1 MIKKITGKQLR
12 MARVALKLRV
22 DDLSKKTG
30 IPWARLQSFE
40 RSEDE
45 LKFDTKHYEII
56 NFFEKNNVIFEDGNV
71 EYLPFIKI
79 KR

>member
-1 MIKKITGKQLR
+1 MKKITGKQLR

-30 IPWARLQSFE
+30 IPWARLQLFE

-45 LKFDTKHYEII
+45 LQLDAKNQEVI
-56 NFFEKNNVIFEDGNV
+56 NFFEKNNVIFEDGDV

>member
-1 MIKKITGKQLR
+1 MKKITGKQLR
-12 MARVALKLRV
+12 MARVALKLRI

-30 IPWARLQSFE
+30 VPWARLQLFE

-45 LKFDTKHYEII
+45 LKLDERNQEII
-56 NFFEKNNVIFEDGNV
+56 NFFERSNVVFEEGND
-71 EYLPFIKI
+71 EYLPFIKM

>member
-1 MIKKITGKQLR
+1 MKKITGKQLR

-30 IPWARLQSFE
+30 IPWARLQLFE

-45 LKFDTKHYEII
+45 LIGIRE
-56 NFFEKNNVIFEDGNV
+56 
-71 EYLPFIKI
+71 PFHCELL
-79 KR
+79 